1 MVFEFWAFAR
11 RSLVTAQA
19 ARWAFPALSLGAL
32 AFACGGPS
40 TGPCPLQNWSGV
52 CDLTNF
58 TRVKDVEFPVPHSI
72 YEAIYTPVANAD
84 SPNYSPPAVR
94 IEIQALSKYEPQ
106 LQQHMQAYR
115 RISCQQTIRDGCAYN
130 PVVASFPEFDPNR
143 YAQTGP
149 VGPEGCEKVE
159 GQESASIGKRSSET
173 LPELFQ
179 FVHNSA
185 QVDATMASTAQTVAQ
200 RLSADPSIECVGV
213 VGQSAA
219 GESPGVSELRAQ
231 AVKRLLTQAGVHS
244 KRMMTVATSTPL
256 YGTGTER
263 EPPKPEDQRVNIT
276 IILRA
281 GAAPAPAPAPAS
293 TPAPAPGSGA
303 FPPQ

>member
-1 MVFEFWAFAR
+1 MVFGYWAFAR
-11 RSLVTAQA
+11 RSQWV
-19 ARWAFPALSLGAL
+19 FSVVSLGAL

-40 TGPCPLQNWSGV
+40 GDQCPLQNWSGV

-58 TRVKDVEFPVPHSI
+58 TRVKDVEFPVPHSV
-72 YEAIYTPVANAD
+72 YEAIYTPVANAE

-94 IEIQALSKYEPQ
+94 VEIQALSKYEPQ

-149 VGPEGCEKVE
+149 TGPEGCEKVE
-159 GQESASIGKRSSET
+159 GQASASIGKRSSET

-179 FVHNSA
+179 FVHDSA
-185 QVDATMASTAQTVAQ
+185 EVDATMASTAQTVAQ
-200 RLSADPSIECVGV
+200 RLSADPGIECVGV

-231 AVKRLLTQAGVHS
+231 AIKRLLTQAGVHS

-276 IILRA
+276 IILRTGA
-281 GAAPAPAPAPAS
+281 PTPSSAPATAPAPAAPAPAPAP
-293 TPAPAPGSGA
+293 GSGS